1 MNTKTRCRE
10 AVNDCVCK
18 MMENMNRIIEQSQ
31 ISTLEGTA
39 YDSFLSSFSMK
50 IQISKIV
57 SLRQDTGTGTYLLD
71 NHELDRRR
79 MQQVAAEMTLNELL
93 NDPGHKFDQVQM
105 FKDYLSRMSKIDD
118 FQM

>member
-50 IQISKIV
+50 IQISKII
-57 SLRQDTGTGTYLLD
+57 QCCQ
-71 NHELDRRR
+71 R
-79 MQQVAAEMTLNELL
+79 MQQVAAEITLNELL

-105 FKDYLSRMSKIDD
+105 FKDYLSKIDD
-118 FQM
+118 FQMQSRSLI